1 MGRGLLLLLAIL
13 TGSACRHTAPTGPAS
28 GPAALP
34 QAKAHAPPAATDP
47 CAGDCP
53 ALAEATLKKHPTKGL
68 ELLRACL
75 QCGPRTPGDYARV
88 ADLQAEAG
96 DSKAALQTLRTG
108 TRAHPEAALL
118 WHLRGRGALRSN
130 ESLEGVQALTRA
142 LSLRPDDALIQ
153 AELDAALKQH
163 GGDEAKA
170 QVEVSAYIEE
180 AVAAFAR
187 EDYAGAE
194 DALSAALR
202 HTEGAPLTRADLR
215 QRLALVYIAQG
226 NLPKAREV
234 VEAALMDAP
243 QPGAL
248 RATLLVTHSDVLIAL
263 DDPGSAL
270 ISAASAA
277 EINPSDPLAHANVA
291 LCWALK
297 KAWPKSVAAL
307 RQAVDSGLP
316 ARLTRAELLG
326 LEGFQRIKNRD
337 DFMAL
342 VDEGWPAK

>member
-1 MGRGLLLLLAIL
+1 MGRGLLLLLAIV

-28 GPAALP
+28 GPAPLP
-34 QAKAHAPPAATDP
+34 QATAHAPPAAMDP

-75 QCGPRTPGDYARV
+75 QCSPRAPNDYARV
-88 ADLQAEAG
+88 ADLQGEAG
-96 DSKAALQTLRTG
+96 DSKAALQTLRAG
-108 TRAHPEAALL
+108 TRAHPDAALL
-118 WHLRGRGALRSN
+118 WQLRGRRALQAN
-130 ESLEGVQALTRA
+130 ETQEGVQALTRA
-142 LSLRPDDALIQ
+142 RGFRPDDVLIQ
-153 AELDAALKQH
+153 TELNAALKRH

-180 AVAAFAR
+180 AVAAFSR

-194 DALSAALR
+194 DALSAAVR

-226 NLPKAREV
+226 NLPKAREA

-243 QPGAL
+243 TPGDL

-263 DDPGSAL
+263 GDPGSAL

-277 EINPSDPLAHANVA
+277 EISPGNALAHANVA
-291 LCWALK
+291 LCRAIRK
-297 KAWPKSVAAL
+297 EWPKAVASL
-307 RQAVDSGLP
+307 RSAIDRGLP
-316 ARLTRAELLG
+316 EYLTRAELLG
-326 LEGFQRIKNRD
+326 LDGFQRMKTRD